1 MVAQCDSMAE
11 DTALRLSTP
20 NSPVQGG
27 RGGTLG
33 RLGDTRGN
41 LGSGGRGM
49 QGGGV
54 AGGSVLRHIP
64 ASSQLTRHRRAPVA
78 GGSSLTKGVLPLS
91 GPFNVDR
98 RRRTP
103 LSIARIVI
111 RFSPTPQHWRVGAV
125 RRQAEVSEFQEGVQ
139 GRVPEEGRAVWPLKR
154 LCRADPPLNRGARAV
169 VRECKINAS
178 AQ

>member
-1 MVAQCDSMAE
+1 MAE

-20 NSPVQGG
+20 SSPVQGG

-111 RFSPTPQHWRVGAV
+111 RFSPILQHWKGGAGASSRVSSSSPSPPNPT
-125 RRQAEVSEFQEGVQ
+125 RQPQA
-139 GRVPEEGRAVWPLKR
+139 LKSSS
-154 LCRADPPLNRGARAV
+154 DPTRQPPAFRPRP
-169 VRECKINAS
+169 RPTRQPQAS
-178 AQ
+178 AGIPTRQHVPSAR